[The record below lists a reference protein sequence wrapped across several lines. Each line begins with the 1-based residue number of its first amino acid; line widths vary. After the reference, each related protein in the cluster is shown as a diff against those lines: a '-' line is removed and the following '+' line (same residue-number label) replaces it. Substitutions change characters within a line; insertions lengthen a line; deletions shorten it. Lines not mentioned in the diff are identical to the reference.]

1 MPLPPDHPTP
11 RGNNLHP
18 RGRKNTASLN
28 YLGPSRRT
36 GVLRLPELLW
46 GANLKGRDPRG
57 GVECGLEVHGNF
69 PTSAQ
74 NPKPPLTCLALD

>member
-1 MPLPPDHPTP
+1 MPLPPHHPTP

-46 GANLKGRDPRG
+46 GGYLKGGDPRG
-57 GVECGLEVHGNF
+57 VDM
-69 PTSAQ
+69 SAQ
-74 NPKPPLTCLALD
+74 YDEQQQPGMYP

>member
-46 GANLKGRDPRG
+46 GANLKGVGPWG
-57 GVECGLEVHGNF
+57 GVVLDVHGHF
-69 PTSAQ
+69 PTFAQ
-74 NPKPPLTCLALD
+74 NPLSHV

>member
-1 MPLPPDHPTP
+1 MPLPPHHPTP

-57 GVECGLEVHGNF
+57 GVDWKCTGTFL
-69 PTSAQ
+69 PLRKTQ
-74 NPKPPLTCLALD
+74 NPLSHV